1 MREYGL
7 DALALTAAVERH
19 LGQDLGIREAELAAV
34 RLEAVHSDHKA
45 EAL

>member
-7 DALALTAAVERH
+7 DAMALVHQVEQ
-19 LGQDLGIREAELAAV
+19 LIGTDFGITEKDLAAV
-34 RLEAVHSDHKA
+34 RLEAVHSQSKA